1 MLQAIILVLQ
11 PTEWFVTAWQGGV
24 LLSLR
29 QGWEVITSVFGNKLA
44 QFIRCDDLDIVA
56 PLLKVPCHFK
66 PPTGFEA
73 DDEPALRVSLH
84 DLIGMKHIV
93 FGFNRC
99 PFIEPPNHAAKFFV

>member
-1 MLQAIILVLQ
+1 MVLQ
-11 PTEWFVTAWQGGV
+11 PTGWFVTAWQGGV

-56 PLLKVPCHFK
+56 PLIKVPCHFK

-73 DDEPALRVSLH
+73 DDEPAVDKSHRVDRIMDEIHDGGRSASIKTLKQHLR
-84 DLIGMKHIV
+84 
-93 FGFNRC
+93 
-99 PFIEPPNHAAKFFV
+99 